1 MKNRR
6 IYMWI
11 VLSLFL
17 LLGILLGASLT
28 TFFFFLNTHLD
39 SLMIFSY
46 LCILTFIIVLIV
58 EMFLINKYK
67 NILFKKGDN
76 YEKQD

>member
-1 MKNRR
+1 
-6 IYMWI
+6 MWI

>member
-1 MKNRR
+1 
-6 IYMWI
+6 MWI
-11 VLSLFL
+11 VLALFL
-17 LLGILLGASLT
+17 LLGGLLGASLT

-58 EMFLINKYK
+58 ELFLIYRYK
-67 NILFKKGDN
+67 DVLLQKGDN